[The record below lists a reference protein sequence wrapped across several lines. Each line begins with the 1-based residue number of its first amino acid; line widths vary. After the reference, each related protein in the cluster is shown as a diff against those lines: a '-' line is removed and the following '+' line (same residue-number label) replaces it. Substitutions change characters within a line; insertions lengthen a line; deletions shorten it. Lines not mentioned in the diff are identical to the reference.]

1 MLNAIESDVIDG
13 DVEVIASNKAMVQV
27 GSDSSASPYDLPVVV
42 FSEALERR
50 KANRASLVTWVKQ
63 SLVEGSDYGRI
74 PTKRGISKPSLWK
87 AGAEKIGGLLGVTV
101 HYPDLREYVQAAL
114 GGVDLKAIILHCELR
129 DATGRVLADGVG
141 ARSLS
146 QDYGDLNKALK
157 MAAKSAHIDATLR
170 LSGLSEVFTQDLEDM
185 PQDDQSRKESTPIKV
200 VPEPKVSQIQHPIG
214 KGTAAHRA
222 IEAKLTSTG
231 MERDRAK
238 AYIKKAF
245 NVDHFYE
252 LDPNQVIRLMKK
264 IDDASVPKTNLD
276 SLASAAEAAGAQQGD
291 PIPISTPLAGPDVV
305 MGWADKVARKGKRE
319 LELMIKQPCPITM
332 TPEQWGRIIEIADD
346 RLTEL
351 SK

>member
-13 DVEVIASNKAMVQV
+13 DVEVIASNKAMVHV
-27 GSDSSASPYDLPVVV
+27 DMDGAGTPYDLPVAI
-42 FSEALERR
+42 FAEALERR
-50 KANRASLVTWVKQ
+50 KANRASLVSWVRS
-63 SLVEGSDYGRI
+63 SLIEGSDYGRVS
-74 PTKRGISKPSLWK
+74 TKRGPSKPSLWK

-141 ARSLS
+141 ARSLA

-185 PQDDQSRKESTPIKV
+185 PQDDQSRKEAPHVKAVPAPQVTPLH
-200 VPEPKVSQIQHPIG
+200 HPIG
-214 KGTAAHRA
+214 KGTAAHKA
-222 IEAKLTSTG
+222 IEAKLTSKG
-231 MERDRAK
+231 MGRERAK

-245 NVDHFYE
+245 NVDHFYD
-252 LDPNQVIRLMKK
+252 LDPNQATRLMKK
-264 IDDASVPKTNLD
+264 IDEAAVPKTNLD
-276 SLASAAEAAGAQQGD
+276 NLAMMADSAGAQRD
-291 PIPISTPLAGPDVV
+291 EPVPLATPMAGPDVV

-332 TPEQWGRIIEIADD
+332 TPEQWGRIIEIADE